1 LFAIQNVHRLAALQI
16 NQDGAIGAASAEGK
30 LVHTKN
36 LGHRCSSL
44 LSSLVSDEGVRAGD
58 IAKELADSGRCFSA
72 TGKGKL
78 KKDLAQPLGLSGVTP
93 QHTRKR
99 FRENTPQA
107 WSIVTEEFAGMN
119 H

>member
-1 LFAIQNVHRLAALQI
+1 LFAIENVYWLAALQI
-16 NQDGAIGAASAEGK
+16 NQDSAIGAAPAESK

-36 LGHRCSSL
+36 LGHRCSDL

-78 KKDLAQPLGLSGVTP
+78 KEYLAPPLGLSGVP
-93 QHTRKR
+93 
-99 FRENTPQA
+99 P
-107 WSIVTEEFAGMN
+107 
-119 H
+119 

>member
-1 LFAIQNVHRLAALQI
+1 LFTIQNVHWLAALQI
-16 NQDGAIGAASAEGK
+16 NQDGAIGAAPAEGK

-36 LGHRCSSL
+36 LGHRCSDL
-44 LSSLVSDEGVRAGD
+44 LSSLVSDEGVGAGD

-78 KKDLAQPLGLSGVTP
+78 KEYLVKPLGLSGVP
-93 QHTRKR
+93 SQHTRKR
-99 FRENTPQA
+99 FGENTPQA